1 MRRRFAP
8 TPLPCLIVMA
18 MVVLLAG
25 CSEPPQK
32 EIDQAAAAV
41 DFAGKAGADKYA
53 AEEYAAAVSGLRK
66 ARASV
71 EERDY
76 RQALSYAIDARQRAQ
91 NAIGEA
97 GEGKA
102 RAQRSTD
109 ALVAEV
115 TDRITQLLA
124 GLQAAQTARVPVKE
138 LRPTQAAA
146 AAAQRAL
153 QEARTLIGAENHD
166 QAGEILS
173 SVRKNIE
180 DAVRKLEELVRRA
193 PRKKR

>member
-8 TPLPCLIVMA
+8 TPLRRLIVVA
-18 MVVLLAG
+18 MMVLLAG

-41 DFAGKAGADKYA
+41 DFAHEAGADKYA

-91 NAIGEA
+91 YAIGQA

-102 RAQRSTD
+102 RAQHSTD
-109 ALVAEV
+109 ALV
-115 TDRITQLLA
+115 TDVIARITQLLER
-124 GLQAAQTARVPVKE
+124 LRAAQAARVPVKE
-138 LRPTQAAA
+138 SRPTQAVA

-153 QEARTLIGAENHD
+153 QEARTLIGAGNYE

-180 DAVRKLEELVRRA
+180 DAVRKLEELLQRP